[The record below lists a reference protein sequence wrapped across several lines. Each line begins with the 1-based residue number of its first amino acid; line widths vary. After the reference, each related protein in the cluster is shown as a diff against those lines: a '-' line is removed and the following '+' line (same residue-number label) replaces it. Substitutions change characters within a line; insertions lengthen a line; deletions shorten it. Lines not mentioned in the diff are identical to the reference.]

1 MKLLIDILQ
10 GMGVAGAAGIR
21 PFLPAFVAGAA
32 GRGNV
37 LVDFQGTDFAFLEH
51 DWWLAA
57 MAVLMVIGVLARGEL
72 ERPTAAAAV
81 QGLALGMGGMLFS
94 GFLASDGYTWW
105 PGIPAGI
112 ICSAITAA
120 AARGVFGGAA
130 GRLDDAAR
138 AQLPIY
144 AEGLALLLTV
154 AAILAPPLSVVA
166 LAAAL
171 WLIRGARRR
180 AGEKF
185 AGLRILR

>member
-10 GMGVAGAAGIR
+10 GMGVAGAAGIS

-51 DWWLAA
+51 NWWLIA
-57 MAVLMVIGVLARGEL
+57 MAVLMVGAVLLRGEL
-72 ERPTAAAAV
+72 ERPAPAAAV
-81 QGLALGMGGMLFS
+81 QGLALGMGGLLFA
-94 GFLASDGYTWW
+94 GFLASDHYAWW

-112 ICSAITAA
+112 LCSAITAA
-120 AARGVFGGAA
+120 AARGVFDGAA

-144 AEGLALLLTV
+144 AEGLALLLAV
-154 AAILAPPLSVVA
+154 LAIVAPPLSAVA
-166 LAAAL
+166 IGVGL
-171 WLIRGARRR
+171 WLIIGARRR
-180 AGEKF
+180 AGGKY